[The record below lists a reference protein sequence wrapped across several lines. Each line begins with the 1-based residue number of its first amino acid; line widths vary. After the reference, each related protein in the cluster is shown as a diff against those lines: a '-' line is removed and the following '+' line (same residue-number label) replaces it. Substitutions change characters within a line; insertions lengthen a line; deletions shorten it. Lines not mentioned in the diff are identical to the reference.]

1 MSSGDEV
8 YIPRV
13 TQLDSIEFDKEIAQV
28 LKTQVTNIS
37 KVTPG
42 SFLDI
47 LEPEITALLK
57 FYIWKISVH
66 RMHSTFGQHL
76 LNLKY
81 EGTLPRCKSYAWC
94 ILSIIPS
101 YLKDRLGP
109 KLSSHKADA
118 GFHMLYKIVQQLH
131 IFVRVATLY
140 NLLMFLRDGKY
151 PTLLERVLRMR
162 PVPASEQ
169 QRIVGYSF
177 MTRELIWHTLIG
189 NLLADIHFQC
199 PACGFSS
206 ENSQAVAIAVNTN
219 QSTLLP

>member
-1 MSSGDEV
+1 M
-8 YIPRV
+8 
-13 TQLDSIEFDKEIAQV
+13 DSIEFDKEIAQV

-57 FYIWKISVH
+57 FYIWKV
-66 RMHSTFGQHL
+66 
-76 LNLKY
+76 
-81 EGTLPRCKSYAWC
+81 RCKSYAWC